1 MRGLVMTKETVIKY
15 DNLNDENRDMV
26 LTLIDFLT
34 VRQSNED
41 LTRKVIEDADKGI
54 DLSESFDNVDDL
66 MESLNA

>member
-1 MRGLVMTKETVIKY
+1 MTKETVIKY

-66 MESLNA
+66 MEALNA

>member
-66 MESLNA
+66 MEALNA